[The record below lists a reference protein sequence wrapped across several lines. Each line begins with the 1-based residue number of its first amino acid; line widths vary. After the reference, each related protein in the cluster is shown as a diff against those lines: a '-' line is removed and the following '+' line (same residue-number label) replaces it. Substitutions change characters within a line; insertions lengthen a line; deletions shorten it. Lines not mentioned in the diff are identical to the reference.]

1 MAEVPGTSS
10 RQRWTLVLV
19 CTAAFMLLLDITIVS
34 VALPSI
40 QRDLRAS
47 LPDLQW
53 VSAAYALVLAVLLL
67 PAATLGDRLGRRR
80 LFLVGLV
87 IFTAGSLA
95 CALAPTAL
103 ALELFRALQGVGGAV
118 LFATATPLL
127 RAEFSGAA
135 LARALGVFGATIGGA
150 SAIGPLAGGVLTDTL
165 GWRSIFFVNLP
176 IGVAAFAG
184 GLARLR
190 ESRGPAGGRADWAG
204 TALITVALTAL
215 MFALIRGNALGW
227 VSPAIVALFAAAA
240 VALAGF
246 VIYELRIAAAPM
258 ADLRLFARRSFAAT
272 GFVAFAISATVIGMI
287 TYLSLY
293 VQNTLG
299 YSPVQ
304 AGLRFLPLT
313 LVSFTVALLTGRLIG
328 KVAMRVLLGVAM
340 AAAAA
345 GLASM
350 AHLAATSTWLVLLPG
365 FILAGIGLG
374 ITSTG
379 LASAALA
386 AVEPARAGMA
396 AGLVNTLRQV
406 GTATG
411 VAVIGALYASRVTT
425 ATLHALA
432 GLPAPPGAAQ
442 RLAAA
447 VASGAGTRVAAAVPP
462 AARAAVTHAAQA
474 GTASGLN
481 DVLLAAAAFAAL
493 GAIAGF
499 AYGPDPARQPPP
511 SPAPREP
518 SAQPAP
524 STSPAPGP
532 ATGHARNNATI
543 APSRRRRTTIMT
555 SDADTVALLERA
567 LDQTAAIIA
576 AISASEAGLAT
587 PCPGWDVAAL
597 VRHLTGQ
604 DLRNFLSSARGE
616 AADWQAPADELGQDW
631 AADFRDRAARLMAVW
646 QQADLDRQLPMPG
659 GGQSALRSR
668 ADQQIAE
675 LAMHGWDLVVATGQ
689 QQTGLDPALAEHA
702 LRWSRQ
708 LLRPEFRGPDR
719 AFGPEVPVRPDAPV
733 YQRLAGWFGRD
744 PNWTPPGNTADRRP

>member
-1 MAEVPGTSS
+1 MAELPGMSA

-19 CTAAFMLLLDITIVS
+19 CTAAFMLLLDITVVS

-87 IFTAGSLA
+87 LFTAGSLA

-165 GWRSIFFVNLP
+165 GWRFIFFVNLP

-184 GLARLR
+184 GVARLR
-190 ESRGPAGGRADWAG
+190 ESSDPAGGRADWVG
-204 TALITVALTAL
+204 TALITGALTAL
-215 MFALIRGNALGW
+215 MFALIRGNAMGW
-227 VSPAIVALFAAAA
+227 ASAAIVALFAAAA
-240 VALAGF
+240 VA
-246 VIYELRIAAAPM
+246 
-258 ADLRLFARRSFAAT
+258 FAAT

-287 TYLSLY
+287 SYLSLY

-304 AGLRFLPLT
+304 AGLRFLPLS
-313 LVSFTVALLTGRLIG
+313 LVSFAVALLTGRLIG
-328 KVAMRVLLGVAM
+328 TVAMRVLLGVAM
-340 AAAAA
+340 VAAAA

-350 AHLAATSTWLVLLPG
+350 AHLTAASTWLVLLSG
-365 FILAGIGLG
+365 LILAGIGLG

-386 AVEPARAGMA
+386 AVEPAHAGMA

-411 VAVIGALYASRVTT
+411 VAVLGALYASRVTT

-432 GLPAPPGAAQ
+432 GLPAPPGAAH

-447 VASGAGTRVAAAVPP
+447 VASGAGTRVAAVVPP
-462 AARAAVTHAAQA
+462 AARAAVTHAARA
-474 GTASGLN
+474 GTAIGLN
-481 DVLLAAAAFAAL
+481 DVLLAAAAFAAI

-499 AYGPDPARQPPP
+499 AFGPDPARRPPP
-511 SPAPREP
+511 SPAPSTP
-518 SAQPAP
+518 TTQPAP
-524 STSPAPGP
+524 AQHQ
-532 ATGHARNNATI
+532 ATR
-543 APSRRRRTTIMT
+543 
-555 SDADTVALLERA
+555 
-567 LDQTAAIIA
+567 
-576 AISASEAGLAT
+576 
-587 PCPGWDVAAL
+587 
-597 VRHLTGQ
+597 
-604 DLRNFLSSARGE
+604 
-616 AADWQAPADELGQDW
+616 
-631 AADFRDRAARLMAVW
+631 
-646 QQADLDRQLPMPG
+646 
-659 GGQSALRSR
+659 
-668 ADQQIAE
+668 
-675 LAMHGWDLVVATGQ
+675 
-689 QQTGLDPALAEHA
+689 
-702 LRWSRQ
+702 
-708 LLRPEFRGPDR
+708 
-719 AFGPEVPVRPDAPV
+719 
-733 YQRLAGWFGRD
+733 
-744 PNWTPPGNTADRRP
+744 

>member
-1 MAEVPGTSS
+1 
-10 RQRWTLVLV
+10 
-19 CTAAFMLLLDITIVS
+19 
-34 VALPSI
+34 
-40 QRDLRAS
+40 
-47 LPDLQW
+47 
-53 VSAAYALVLAVLLL
+53 VLAVLLL

-80 LFLVGLV
+80 LFLAGLV

-103 ALELFRALQGVGGAV
+103 ALQLFRALQGVGGAV

-135 LARALGVFGATIGGA
+135 LARALGVFGATLGAA

-176 IGVAAFAG
+176 IGAAAFAG
-184 GLARLR
+184 GVARLR
-190 ESRGPAGGRADWAG
+190 ESRDPAGGRADWTG
-204 TALITVALTAL
+204 TALVTVALTAL
-215 MFALIRGNALGW
+215 MFALIRGNAMGW
-227 VSPAIVALFAAAA
+227 ASPAIVTLLAAAA
-240 VALAGF
+240 VAFAAF
-246 VIYELRIAAAPM
+246 VVYELRIAAAPM

-287 TYLSLY
+287 IYLSLY
-293 VQNTLG
+293 IQNTLG

-313 LVSFTVALLTGRLIG
+313 LASFTVALLTGRLIG
-328 KVAMRVLLGVAM
+328 TVAMRVLLGVAM
-340 AAAAA
+340 ASAAA

-350 AHLAATSTWLVLLPG
+350 AHLTATSTWLVLLPG

-411 VAVIGALYASRVTT
+411 VAVLGALYASRVTT

-432 GLPAPPGAAQ
+432 GLPAPPGAAR

-462 AARAAVTHAAQA
+462 AARTAVTHAARA

-499 AYGPDPARQPPP
+499 AYGPDPAKQPM
-511 SPAPREP
+511 SGPAPGEP
-518 SAQPAP
+518 SAQSPPAQ
-524 STSPAPGP
+524 
-532 ATGHARNNATI
+532 H
-543 APSRRRRTTIMT
+543 
-555 SDADTVALLERA
+555 
-567 LDQTAAIIA
+567 
-576 AISASEAGLAT
+576 
-587 PCPGWDVAAL
+587 
-597 VRHLTGQ
+597 
-604 DLRNFLSSARGE
+604 
-616 AADWQAPADELGQDW
+616 QA
-631 AADFRDRAARLMAVW
+631 
-646 QQADLDRQLPMPG
+646 
-659 GGQSALRSR
+659 
-668 ADQQIAE
+668 
-675 LAMHGWDLVVATGQ
+675 
-689 QQTGLDPALAEHA
+689 
-702 LRWSRQ
+702 
-708 LLRPEFRGPDR
+708 
-719 AFGPEVPVRPDAPV
+719 
-733 YQRLAGWFGRD
+733 
-744 PNWTPPGNTADRRP
+744 